1 MGDREAMQERA
12 AIEMALAEEVLK
24 SYGRLRIMAR
34 GSSMIPTI
42 FPGDILFVERDPLA
56 RLRPGHVVLASRGG
70 RFFAHRVARLTAL
83 GGAPRV
89 ITRGDAL
96 RENDPAFLHEEILG
110 RVTCVVRGQRQI
122 ELGGP
127 DHLEG
132 SRILRWAVQN
142 SDVVAAGILW
152 LHSLRGRVSRPSAGT
167 RTRIAAKLAEC
178 L

>member
-1 MGDREAMQERA
+1 MGSSEAMQKRA

-24 SYGRLRIMAR
+24 SYGNLRIVAR

-56 RLRPGHVVLASRGG
+56 RLRPGQIVLASRGG
-70 RFFAHRVARLTAL
+70 RFFAHRIARLTAL

-89 ITRGDAL
+89 ITRGDGL
-96 RENDPAFLHEEILG
+96 LDDDPAFFHEEILG
-110 RVTCVVRGQRQI
+110 HVTSVVRGQKQM

-127 DHLEG
+127 DDLKR
-132 SRILRWAVQN
+132 SKVLRWWIRN
-142 SDVVAAGILW
+142 SDVVATGVLW
-152 LHSLRGRVSRPSAGT
+152 LHSLRSRGLSRLGEA
-167 RTRIAAKLAEC
+167 RTRIPDKLAEC

>member
-1 MGDREAMQERA
+1 MQERT
-12 AIEMALAEEVLK
+12 AIEMALAEEVLR

-56 RLRPGHVVLASRGG
+56 RLQPGHVVLASRGG
-70 RFFAHRVARLTAL
+70 RLFAHRVARLTAL

-96 RENDPAFLHEEILG
+96 DADDPAFFHEEILG
-110 RVTCVVRGQRQI
+110 RVTSVIRGRKQV
-122 ELGGP
+122 ELGGR
-127 DHLEG
+127 DGLK
-132 SRILRWAVQN
+132 SLRICRWAVRN
-142 SDVVAAGILW
+142 SDAIALGILW
-152 LHSLRGRVSRPSAGT
+152 LHSLRS
-167 RTRIAAKLAEC
+167 RIAAPADEGRKRIPVKLAEC

>member
-1 MGDREAMQERA
+1 MQERA
-12 AIEMALAEEVLK
+12 AIEMELAEEVLK
-24 SYGRLRIMAR
+24 AYGRLRIMAR

-56 RLRPGHVVLASRGG
+56 RLRPGDVVLASRGG

-96 RENDPAFLHEEILG
+96 NEDDPAFFHDEILG
-110 RVTCVVRGQRQI
+110 RVVVVVRGQKHI
-122 ELGGP
+122 ELVGDDG
-127 DHLEG
+127 LKG
-132 SRILRWAVQN
+132 KRLLRWAIRN
-142 SDVVAAGILW
+142 SQSIVAGVLW
-152 LHSLRGRVSRPSAGT
+152 CHSLVSRTRGT
-167 RTRIAAKLAEC
+167 AHEASVRIPAKLAEC

>member
-1 MGDREAMQERA
+1 MPERA
-12 AIEMALAEEVLK
+12 AIEMALAEEVLR

-96 RENDPAFLHEEILG
+96 CADDPAFFHEEILG
-110 RVTCVVRGQRQI
+110 RVISVIRGRRQI
-122 ELGGP
+122 ELAGREEQKS
-127 DHLEG
+127 L
-132 SRILRWAVQN
+132 RMWRWAIRN
-142 SDVVAAGILW
+142 SDVIATGALW
-152 LHSLRGRVSRPSAGT
+152 LHSMRSWISAPADEG
-167 RTRIAAKLAEC
+167 RTRVPTRLAEC